1 MSDEVCFLV
10 KILFQLLKVI
20 EKIHSHW
27 KVVARETNLHHVN
40 VGLPLNEQDL
50 TFFKTREL
58 I

>member
-1 MSDEVCFLV
+1 M
-10 KILFQLLKVI
+10 FQILKVI

-27 KVVARETNLHHVN
+27 KVVARETNLQHVN